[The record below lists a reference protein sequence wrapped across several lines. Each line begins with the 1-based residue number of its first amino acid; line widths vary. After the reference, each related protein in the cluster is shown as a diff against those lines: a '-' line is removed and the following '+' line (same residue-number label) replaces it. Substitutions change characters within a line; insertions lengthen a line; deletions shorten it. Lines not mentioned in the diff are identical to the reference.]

1 MKNYGTPEMLELLR
15 EAVNIGANGEVWH
28 HAHMLWAQSMGLQG
42 YKRLNRYESCKDRA
56 HYIKLQNY
64 ALDMFGEILQP
75 SWDYVVTA
83 PEDIKGYLEGYIVWE
98 NSVYTR
104 LADISSRLI
113 VMGFP
118 SEAKLVREGLPRKEL
133 EKVRRML
140 TEYGLSGW
148 DMTYIL
154 PRTKSYMTK
163 SRKRRRREPPPFVC
177 KPVCIFLL

>member
-42 YKRLNRYESCKDRA
+42 HKRLNRYESGKDRA
-56 HYIKLQNY
+56 HYIKIQNY
-64 ALDMFGEILQP
+64 ALDMFGEVIEP
-75 SWDYVVTA
+75 DWNFSVVA
-83 PEDIKGYLEGYIVWE
+83 PEDIKGYLEGYIAWE

-104 LADISSRLI
+104 LADISNRLI

-118 SEAKLVREGLPRKEL
+118 CEAELVRDGLPRKEL
-133 EKVRRML
+133 ERVRRML
-140 TEYGLSGW
+140 AEYGLSGW

-154 PRTKSYMTK
+154 QADKELHERIKK
-163 SRKRRRREPPPFVC
+163 KENFC
-177 KPVCIFLL
+177 